1 MRVLLLND
9 GGFGDAD
16 DVKFPVEV
24 EALRLTGDGF
34 FLISR
39 DELHRVGFVGFDGQK
54 EWYFGDGGEA
64 VLADSKPEP
73 VDTPCDI
80 TNKCCNQFGERD
92 EIQAIID
99 KLHAD
104 VAERDERIK
113 VLEQALDNT
122 NDELHKTIV
131 EVNHHLEHNICST
144 DLDDPDYWDF
154 QTCYENAVL
163 LGLTRDEK
171 L

>member
-9 GGFGDAD
+9 GGFGDEGNVD
-16 DVKFPVEV
+16 FPVEV
-24 EALRLTGDGF
+24 EALHFPDDNYF
-34 FLISR
+34 KISG
-39 DELHRVGFVGFDGQK
+39 DELRRVGFVGQGWIFHDG
-54 EWYFGDGGEA
+54 DEA
-64 VLADSKPEP
+64 ILVHSES
-73 VDTPCDI
+73 VSTEQTDTPCDV

-99 KLHAD
+99 KLRAD

-113 VLEQALDNT
+113 VLEQALGNT

-131 EVNHHLEHNICST
+131 EVNHHLEHNISST

-154 QTCYENAVL
+154 QTCFENAAL
-163 LGLTRDEK
+163 LGLVPDE
-171 L
+171 